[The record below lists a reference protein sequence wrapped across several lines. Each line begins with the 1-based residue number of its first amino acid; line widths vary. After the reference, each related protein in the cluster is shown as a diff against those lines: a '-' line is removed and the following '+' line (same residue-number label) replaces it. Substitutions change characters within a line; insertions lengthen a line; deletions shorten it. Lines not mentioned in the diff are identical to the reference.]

1 MVSGSGSGGAQRETH
16 GAELHEAMLR
26 RLPRRIE
33 ASGRV
38 LLPASPGLIDHYTR
52 MFQRTFAELGRVFA
66 PAELACL
73 RETLEG
79 KLKEGFA
86 LSPHARIA
94 VDYRTDEPPESSLS
108 YRVTIHVTTVAD
120 EYERWVRT
128 RPPPLFGKHPD
139 AKAIWAAR
147 SLGEPSEVRILDVG
161 AGTGRNL
168 LPLARAGFQVD
179 AIEPA
184 PALAEILMAEL
195 ARAGLAARVFHGDPL
210 AAGSGLPAGP
220 YHLVLLSGV
229 VSSHVRD
236 AARCRTLLEHAAG
249 VLSRG
254 GLLVFDAFLA
264 RQGYA
269 PDAIARE
276 LSQVFWCTV
285 FTREDLACALHGLPF
300 EPVSDE
306 PATPL
311 ERGAVPPGEWPRT
324 PWFEDWSQGRD
335 LFDLPPDSTPMELR
349 WLVYRR
355 A

>member
-1 MVSGSGSGGAQRETH
+1 VAGRY
-16 GAELHEAMLR
+16 EAMLR
-26 RLPRRIE
+26 RLPRRIV
-33 ASGRV
+33 ASGQV
-38 LLPASPGLIDHYTR
+38 LLPACPSLTDHYTR
-52 MFQRTFAELGRVFA
+52 MFQRTFAELGRVFTS
-66 PAELACL
+66 AELASL
-73 RETLEG
+73 RDILER

-94 VDYRTDEPPESSLS
+94 IDYRTDEPPESSLS
-108 YRVTIHVTTVAD
+108 YRVTLQVATAAD
-120 EYERWVRT
+120 EYARWVRT

-139 AKAIWAAR
+139 AKVMWAAR
-147 SLGEPSEVRILDVG
+147 SLGAPSEVRVLDIG

-184 PALAEILMAEL
+184 PALAEILAAEL

-210 AAGSGLPAGP
+210 AAGIGLPAGP

-236 AARCRTLLEHAAG
+236 AARCRTLLADAARA
-249 VLSRG
+249 LARG

-264 RQGYA
+264 RDGYA

-276 LSQVFWCTV
+276 LSQVFWCTL
-285 FTREDLACALHGLPF
+285 FTREELAGVLRGLPF

-306 PATPL
+306 PAAAL
-311 ERGAVPPGEWPRT
+311 ERSAVPPAEWPPT

-335 LFDLPPDSTPMELR
+335 LFDLPPGAAPMELR

-355 A
+355 V